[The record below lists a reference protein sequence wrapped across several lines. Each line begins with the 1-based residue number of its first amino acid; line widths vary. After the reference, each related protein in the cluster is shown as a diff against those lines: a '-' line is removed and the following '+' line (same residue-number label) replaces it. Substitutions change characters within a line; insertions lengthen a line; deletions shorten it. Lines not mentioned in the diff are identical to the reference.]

1 MSGINAEN
9 QDKRIDNIPIYE
21 ELPFLQDPKCRP
33 HNFIKPVLT
42 ALVFKGYD
50 DETIERKIKEAEE
63 YIFEKESKL
72 DSRSIC

>member
-1 MSGINAEN
+1 MGGPNAEAK
-9 QDKRIDNIPIYE
+9 DKREEDIPIYE

-33 HNFIKPVLT
+33 HNFIKTALT

-50 DETIERKIKEAEE
+50 DETIERKLKEAEE

-72 DSRSIC
+72 DPRTIC